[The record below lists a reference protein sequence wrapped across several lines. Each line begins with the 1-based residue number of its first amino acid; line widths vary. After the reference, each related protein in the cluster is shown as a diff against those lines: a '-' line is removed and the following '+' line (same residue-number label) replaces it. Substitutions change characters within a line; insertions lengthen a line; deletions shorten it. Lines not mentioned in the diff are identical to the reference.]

1 MKSSARYSV
10 VLAAGM
16 LLGVSLGIGTTVL
29 AERETVNQ
37 AAATL
42 PLDELR
48 TFSEVFGK
56 VKGDYVEEVE
66 DKKLLENA
74 IRGMLSGLDPHSAF
88 LNQEE
93 FKDLQVGTTGQFG
106 GLGIEVSMEDGFVK
120 VVSPIDDTP
129 AQRAGVMAGDL
140 IIRLDDTPVKGM
152 SLNDAVK
159 IMRGKPGTD
168 ITLTIVREG
177 VEKPLTIT
185 ITRAIIKVKSV
196 KSRMLDHG
204 FGYLRIS
211 SFQTGTGEDV
221 RKAVS
226 DLKKENKGPLS
237 GLVLDLRNNPGGVL
251 GAAVS
256 VSDAFLRKGKVVYT
270 EGRAADAEL
279 DFNAT
284 PDDILDRAPLVVLV
298 NGGSASAS
306 EIVAGALQD
315 HKRAVVMGSQTF
327 GKGSVQTIFP
337 MSNNTAVKITTARY
351 FTPAGR
357 SIQAEGIVPDIK
369 VEPLK
374 VARDEA
380 TDVMARVKEADLT
393 GHLSNG
399 NKARKKEQDNEKDE
413 TKAEEEDLAST
424 DYVLNEALTLLKG
437 LHILQ
442 QSQADDGE

>member
-1 MKSSARYSV
+1 MKSSIRYSV
-10 VLAAGM
+10 VLATGV
-16 LLGVSLGIGTTVL
+16 LVGVSFGVGTSVL
-29 AERETVNQ
+29 AERETVNH

-42 PLDELR
+42 PLEELR

-56 VKGDYVEEVE
+56 IKADYVEEVE
-66 DKKLLENA
+66 DKQLLEHA
-74 IRGMLSGLDPHSAF
+74 IEGMLSGLDPHSAF
-88 LNQEE
+88 LNQDE

-106 GLGIEVSMEDGFVK
+106 GLGIEVTMEDGFVK

-129 AQRAGVMAGDL
+129 AERAGVMAGDV
-140 IIRLDDTPVKGM
+140 IIRLDDTPVQGM
-152 SLNDAVK
+152 SLGEAVK
-159 IMRGKPGTD
+159 IMRGKPDTD

-177 VEKPLTIT
+177 EEKPFTVT
-185 ITRAIIKVKSV
+185 ITRAIIKVRSV
-196 KSRMLDHG
+196 KSRLLDKG
-204 FGYLRIS
+204 FGYVRIS
-211 SFQTGTGEDV
+211 SFQTGTGEDI

-226 DLKKENKGPLS
+226 DLKKENKGQLN
-237 GLVLDLRNNPGGVL
+237 GMVLDLRNNPGGVL

-284 PDDILDRAPLVVLV
+284 PDDILDRAPLVVLI

-315 HKRAVVMGSQTF
+315 HKRAVLMGTQSF

-337 MSNNTAVKITTARY
+337 MSNDTAVKITTARY
-351 FTPAGR
+351 FTPSGR
-357 SIQAEGIVPDIK
+357 SIQAEGIVPDIV

-374 VARDEA
+374 VSRDEA
-380 TDVMARVKEADLT
+380 NNDSMRLKEADLS

-399 NKARKKEQDNEKDE
+399 NKEKGKEKPAA
-413 TKAEEEDLAST
+413 KAKPGADSLAST

-442 QSQADDGE
+442 HSQKD

>member
-1 MKSSARYSV
+1 MKSSIRYSV
-10 VLAAGM
+10 VLATGV
-16 LLGVSLGIGTTVL
+16 LVGVSFGVGTSVL
-29 AERETVNQ
+29 AERETVNH

-42 PLDELR
+42 PLEELR

-56 VKGDYVEEVE
+56 IKADYVEEVE
-66 DKKLLENA
+66 DKQLLEHA
-74 IRGMLSGLDPHSAF
+74 IEGMLSGLDPHSAF
-88 LNQEE
+88 LNQDE

-106 GLGIEVSMEDGFVK
+106 GLGIEVTMEDGFVK

-129 AQRAGVMAGDL
+129 AERAGVMAGDL
-140 IIRLDDTPVKGM
+140 IIRLDDTPVQGM
-152 SLNDAVK
+152 SLGEAVK
-159 IMRGKPGTD
+159 IMRGKPDTD
-168 ITLTIVREG
+168 IILTIVREG
-177 VEKPLTIT
+177 EEKPFTVT
-185 ITRAIIKVKSV
+185 ITRAIIKVRSV
-196 KSRMLDHG
+196 KSRLLDKG
-204 FGYLRIS
+204 FGYVRIS
-211 SFQTGTGEDV
+211 SFQTGTGEDI

-226 DLKKENKGPLS
+226 DLKKENKGQLN
-237 GLVLDLRNNPGGVL
+237 GMVLDLRNNPGGVL

-284 PDDILDRAPLVVLV
+284 PDDILDRAPLVVLI

-315 HKRAVVMGSQTF
+315 HKRAVLMGTQSF

-337 MSNNTAVKITTARY
+337 MSNDTAVKITTARY
-351 FTPAGR
+351 FTPSGR
-357 SIQAEGIVPDIK
+357 SIQAEGIVPDIV

-374 VARDEA
+374 VSRDEA
-380 TDVMARVKEADLT
+380 NNDSMRLKEADLS

-399 NKARKKEQDNEKDE
+399 NKKKGKEKPAS
-413 TKAEEEDLAST
+413 KAKPGADSLAST

-442 QSQADDGE
+442 HSQKD

>member
-1 MKSSARYSV
+1 MKSSTRYSV

-16 LLGVSLGIGTTVL
+16 LVGVSLGIGTSVL
-29 AERETVNQ
+29 AERETVNH
-37 AAATL
+37 ASATL
-42 PLDELR
+42 PLEELR

-56 VKGDYVEEVE
+56 IKADYVEEVD
-66 DKKLLENA
+66 DKELLEHA
-74 IRGMLSGLDPHSAF
+74 IQGMLSGLDPHSAF
-88 LNQEE
+88 LNQDD

-140 IIRLDDTPVKGM
+140 IIRLDDTPVQGM
-152 SLNDAVK
+152 SLGDAVK
-159 IMRGKPGTD
+159 IMRGKPDTD

-177 VEKPLTIT
+177 EERPLTIT

-196 KSRMLDHG
+196 KSRMLEKG
-204 FGYLRIS
+204 FGYVRIS
-211 SFQTGTGEDV
+211 SFQTGTGEDI

-226 DLKKENKGPLS
+226 DLKKENKGQLN

-270 EGRAADAEL
+270 EGRATDAEL

-315 HKRAVVMGSQTF
+315 HKRAVLMGSQTF

-337 MSNNTAVKITTARY
+337 MSNDTAVKITTARY
-351 FTPAGR
+351 FTPSGR
-357 SIQAEGIVPDIK
+357 SIQAEGIVPDIE

-374 VARDEA
+374 VSRDDGVA
-380 TDVMARVKEADLT
+380 ASMRLKEADLT

-399 NKARKKEQDNEKDE
+399 NKDKRKDRESAK
-413 TKAEEEDLAST
+413 TKAQSADAESLAST
-424 DYVLNEALTLLKG
+424 DYVLNEALNLLKG
-437 LHILQ
+437 LHILK
-442 QSQADDGE
+442 QSQADD